1 MSHSPGTGASLICH
15 SCLLQLCCSYLSQP
29 FWGMLNIRHIFLDR
43 PNQEFPWACQL
54 FPSFLQDT
62 PPQPSPVPA
71 PSPEAVTV
79 QPVAHAQSP
88 PAPLLSQAESSRAC
102 WSLGLMAGK
111 DSDWRIV
118 PTTGLLLGSQHW
130 TASVS
135 LLPTMPLVSTG
146 SPAPPNPTQPPAV
159 AVHLFWHVLPAHWL
173 SWGQQPALLYHW
185 CPILTP
191 KVPPVQEEAT
201 FKVKTWSSSPPAQ
214 PLPGPSLPLL
224 SIAGTTQGQDCPTP
238 ATKATA
244 REFKDHLVCSYPSTL
259 VPREQPHPQ
268 GPRAPH
274 PPSLNW

>member
-135 LLPTMPLVSTG
+135 LLPTMPLVSMG
-146 SPAPPNPTQPPAV
+146 SPAPPNPTPCCGSTFVLARITSSLAV
-159 AVHLFWHVLPAHWL
+159 LGPTT
-173 SWGQQPALLYHW
+173 S
-185 CPILTP
+185 
-191 KVPPVQEEAT
+191 PPVSLVPHPDPKGPSSAGGGYFQGENMILLPTSTAT
-201 FKVKTWSSSPPAQ
+201 SWPQSPPPQ
-214 PLPGPSLPLL
+214 HSRDHTGPGLPHSSHQGHSKGVQRPSGLQLPKHPGPKG
-224 SIAGTTQGQDCPTP
+224 ATP
-238 ATKATA
+238 SSGPK
-244 REFKDHLVCSYPSTL
+244 STS
-259 VPREQPHPQ
+259 PAKP
-268 GPRAPH
+268 
-274 PPSLNW
+274 